1 MKNKQIQRSLE
12 QSNEKSDL
20 LKLVEKTGE
29 QYIYTL
35 LNYMLSIY
43 LLKSSTK
50 PYIK

>member
-29 QYIYTL
+29 QYIY
-35 LNYMLSIY
+35 IY
-43 LLKSSTK
+43 ILF
-50 PYIK
+50 